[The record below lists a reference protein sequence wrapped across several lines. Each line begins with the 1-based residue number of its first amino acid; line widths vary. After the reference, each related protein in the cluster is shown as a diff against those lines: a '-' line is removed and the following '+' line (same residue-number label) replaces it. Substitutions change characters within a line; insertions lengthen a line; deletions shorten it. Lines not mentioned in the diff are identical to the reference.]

1 MVWSQGTDGGGI
13 LSRQMRAVLLHVA
26 VFVTRKEAG
35 GDQPRQGESL
45 TRQWSSHAATHVA
58 WADTC
63 INTVPGIVCMTELE
77 LDYLRTYGRHSDT
90 RDAAATCAPQTA
102 VQELAKSLAGFG

>member
-1 MVWSQGTDGGGI
+1 
-13 LSRQMRAVLLHVA
+13 
-26 VFVTRKEAG
+26 
-35 GDQPRQGESL
+35 
-45 TRQWSSHAATHVA
+45 
-58 WADTC
+58 
-63 INTVPGIVCMTELE
+63 MTELE